1 MACFPCKTS
10 ITAQFIIV
18 PGSSHSPVRFNRSL
32 SRRSRITCQKMSC
45 STESVVPTLRTVT
58 ISYSEL
64 KARFGPDGL
73 GILSVTDVP
82 GFSSLRQNLLHLAP
96 RLASL
101 PEEVKK
107 DLEDHRSRYN
117 FGWSHGKEK
126 LESGKPGR
134 HVEGFL
140 LCKSSIGCTYNR
152 AIFDT
157 TVNVLRK
164 TSSAASIFSSS
175 EVYPSYCGSNIWP
188 DSALPELEVV
198 ADVCGWHSVPHNY
211 FICLLNFK
219 FFPFLA
225 FKSLGKLILDVGL
238 RVAFH
243 CDQYGKSPLHE
254 IVAFIYGGY
263 Q

>member
-1 MACFPCKTS
+1 MACFPYKTS
-10 ITAQFIIV
+10 ITSQFIIV

-32 SRRSRITCQKMSC
+32 SSWSRITCQKMSC

-64 KARFGPDGL
+64 KAILIFFWSRLKQDKNADLSMKIEQGFGPDGL

-107 DLEDHRSRYN
+107 DLEDHHSRYN

-157 TVNVLRK
+157 TVN
-164 TSSAASIFSSS
+164 
-175 EVYPSYCGSNIWP
+175 
-188 DSALPELEVV
+188 
-198 ADVCGWHSVPHNY
+198 
-211 FICLLNFK
+211 
-219 FFPFLA
+219 
-225 FKSLGKLILDVGL
+225 
-238 RVAFH
+238 
-243 CDQYGKSPLHE
+243 
-254 IVAFIYGGY
+254 
-263 Q
+263 